1 MHGHQQIGVSNI
13 IPNHYR
19 QDVLFQKEHG
29 ETFSAYM
36 LRENPENLIIKNYGT
51 AVLVTPY
58 FMRRPYD
65 MQLILKNDQKSYLF
79 QLEKEALAAI
89 ADGWQD
95 AIRIMLT
102 VMPEIEK
109 EVAYNVTTHN
119 GAGLYF
125 EFLPYTQEMGGFE
138 HLGLYLCQGNPQA
151 CAAHARDI
159 LGKFSQ

>member
-1 MHGHQQIGVSNI
+1 
-13 IPNHYR
+13 
-19 QDVLFQKEHG
+19 
-29 ETFSAYM
+29 M
-36 LRENPENLIIKNYGT
+36 LRENSGHLVIKDYGS
-51 AVLVTPY
+51 AMLVTPY

-65 MQLILKNDQKSYLF
+65 MQLILKDAQKSHLF
-79 QLEKEALAAI
+79 QLEGNEVAAI
-89 ADGWQD
+89 ADGWRD

-151 CAAHARDI
+151 CAAHAREI
-159 LGKFSQ
+159 LEI